1 MGKVG
6 GSMDSEDGASSA
18 AGGVADHEKDGETKQ
33 QDLDALRGKIIHGAK
48 AKLAES
54 GEKVRLC
61 AILSGLAIF

>member
-1 MGKVG
+1 
-6 GSMDSEDGASSA
+6 
-18 AGGVADHEKDGETKQ
+18 VADHEKDGETKQ